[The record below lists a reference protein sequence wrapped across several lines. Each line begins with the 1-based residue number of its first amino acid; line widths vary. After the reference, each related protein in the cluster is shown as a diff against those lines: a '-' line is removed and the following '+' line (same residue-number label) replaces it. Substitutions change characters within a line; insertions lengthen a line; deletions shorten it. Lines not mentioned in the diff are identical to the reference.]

1 MSTKLPLSDV
11 ARRIRP
17 AVFAE
22 LQARIDRMTASG
34 QELLPLHIGDTHL
47 APPEA
52 ARAVLRD
59 LDPNDA
65 ALHRYGPTA
74 GLAPLREAAAG
85 VLKRRLARDE
95 VSLSGAGGPVPAAAS
110 FDLDPAAEVLIG
122 NGGTHALYCAACTV
136 LGPGDEVIL
145 ASPFWPLSPGVFT
158 ACGATPVEAP
168 LTQRLYE
175 DPALDPFDLL
185 EAARTERT
193 KAVYFISPNNPDG
206 KVLTAR
212 QLDRIADFA
221 RTHDL
226 WVFADEVYADV
237 CFGTSRAGSILTR
250 EGMRERTIT
259 LHSLSKSH
267 ALAGI
272 RVGYVVGPERV
283 ITAARRVS
291 THTAFNVSLAMQRA
305 ALAAL
310 SDEAFPKDATD
321 VYREARDA
329 VVRGLSGA
337 PIRFHVAEGATY
349 LFLDFSA
356 ALESASVPDRERT
369 LLAILERAVDRGVL
383 LAPGDAFGV
392 HYASFARLCYTA
404 VPLDR
409 VVLGAARLCEA
420 VDAFVRGKP

>member
-1 MSTKLPLSDV
+1 VSTKLPLSDV

-22 LQARIDRMTASG
+22 LQTRIDRMTASG

-59 LDPNDA
+59 LDPNEA

-74 GLAPLREAAAG
+74 GLAPLRDAAAG

-95 VSLSGAGGPVPAAAS
+95 VSLSHTHHAS
-110 FDLDPAAEVLIG
+110 FDVDPAAEVLIG
-122 NGGTHALYCAACTV
+122 NGGTHALYCAACAV

-145 ASPFWPLSPGVFT
+145 ASPYWPLAPGVFT

-168 LTQRLYE
+168 LTQRLYA
-175 DPALDPFDLL
+175 DPSLDPFDLL

-221 RTHDL
+221 RAHDL

-250 EGMRERTIT
+250 EKMRERTIT

-272 RVGYVVGPERV
+272 RVGYVVAPERV

-310 SDEAFPKDATD
+310 SDEAFPQDATG

-329 VVRGLSGA
+329 VVRGLAGA

-356 ALESASVPDRERT
+356 ALEAASLPDRERT

-392 HYASFARLCYTA
+392 HYGSFARLCYTA